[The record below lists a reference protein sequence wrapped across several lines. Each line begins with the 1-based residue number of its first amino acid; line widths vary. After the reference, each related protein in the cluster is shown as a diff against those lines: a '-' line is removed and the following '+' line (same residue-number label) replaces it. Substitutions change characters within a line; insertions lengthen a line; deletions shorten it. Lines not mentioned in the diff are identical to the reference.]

1 MTDFNDFIR
10 VCSALEKEKVD
21 YVLIGGV
28 AVILYGMQR
37 LTRDIDVFVKMDPE
51 NIERLRKALHSVF
64 DDESIQE
71 ITFESLQE
79 FPVIR
84 YWSPDGLCVD
94 IMSRLG
100 EVATYHDLNYE
111 IVDFE
116 GVRIK
121 IASAETLYNLKKDTV
136 RPEDKA
142 DAIFLKQ
149 LIEKEK

>member
-10 VCSALEKEKVD
+10 VCKALEKQNVD

-51 NIERLRKALHSVF
+51 NIERLCKALHSVF

-71 ITFESLQE
+71 ITFESLKE
-79 FPVIR
+79 FAVIR
-84 YWSPDGLCVD
+84 YGSPDGLCLD
-94 IMSRLG
+94 IMARLG
-100 EVATYHDLNYE
+100 EVTTYDDLDYQK
-111 IVDFE
+111 VDFE
-116 GVRIK
+116 GVGIK
-121 IASAETLYNLKKDTV
+121 IASPETLYNLKKDTV

-142 DAIFLKQ
+142 DALFLKQ
-149 LIEKEK
+149 LIKKEK